1 MNFTK
6 PGVTGGRGYK
16 SNEHCMRIVYRSKK
30 RCQQV
35 KDFDKWENLCNMDD
49 ETECEYIKTTIARR
63 KKDVIAAGADSDQED
78 WVEEAFNKEAGNNL
92 EKQAMP

>member
-16 SNEHCMRIVYRSKK
+16 SGEHNMRIMVKSKK
-30 RCQQV
+30 QQIE
-35 KDFDKWENLCNMDD
+35 KQNFDYWENITN
-49 ETECEYIKTTIARR
+49 EKKNCEYVKTNVARR

-78 WVEEAFNKEAGNNL
+78 WVEEAFSKPA
-92 EKQAMP
+92 

>member
-16 SNEHCMRIVYRSKK
+16 NGEVNLRIKVRSKK
-30 RCQQV
+30 QQIINNN
-35 KDFDKWENLCNMDD
+35 FEKWEDLTND
-49 ETECEYIKTTIARR
+49 ETKGKCEYVKTNVARR

-78 WVEEAFNKEAGNNL
+78 WVEEAFNKAPAVGNPQN
-92 EKQAMP
+92 KD

>member
-16 SNEHCMRIVYRSKK
+16 QGDHMMRVMVKSKK
-30 RCQQV
+30 KETQ
-35 KDFDKWENLCNMDD
+35 KWDNITNENSQ
-49 ETECEYIKTTIARR
+49 CEYIKTNVARR

-78 WVEEAFNKEAGNNL
+78 WVEEAFNQNVGV
-92 EKQAMP
+92 